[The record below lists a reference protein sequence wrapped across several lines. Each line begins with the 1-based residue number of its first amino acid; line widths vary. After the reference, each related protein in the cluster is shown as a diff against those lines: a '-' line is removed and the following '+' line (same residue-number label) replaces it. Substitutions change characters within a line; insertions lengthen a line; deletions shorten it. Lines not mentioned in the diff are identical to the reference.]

1 MIDEAFWVISTFA
14 FIGTTI
20 IMGLITLSFWFFMKE
35 EGRFFFKRAFGNKGI
50 DVIRHEPQSNNL
62 QLIVIKWSGQF
73 FQYGK
78 EMMFFGI
85 EKIINPNTDPKKYF
99 NEIVSRMCTWKGSKR
114 SVLFATDIMSHIIT
128 PDLLALVAKSKKH
141 KKYTEAQV
149 MVPTI
154 KTRLEAALQK
164 DEEDEYVDPELVTY
178 LETMNPNDL
187 TEFMEDIS
195 GRDAWNAYLTGKR
208 VNELERAKGIELGG
222 AAKIALGLAGVGV
235 VVLIIYLAATGK
247 LENIINMV
255 AK

>member
-1 MIDEAFWVISTFA
+1 MTDEAFWVISTFA

-50 DVIRHEPQSNNL
+50 DVIRHEPQSNRL
-62 QLIVIKWSGQF
+62 RLIVVKWNGQF
-73 FQYGK
+73 FQFGK

-85 EKIINPNTDPKKYF
+85 EKIINPMTEPQKYF
-99 NEIVSRMCTWKGSKR
+99 NEVVSRMCTWAGSKR
-114 SVLFATDIMSHIIT
+114 PVLFATDIMSHIIT
-128 PDLLALVAKSKKH
+128 PDHLALVAKAKKH
-141 KKYTEAQV
+141 KEYTEAQE

-154 KTRLEAALQK
+154 KTRLEAALRK
-164 DEEDEYVDPELVTY
+164 EDECVDPELVTY
-178 LETMNPNDL
+178 LETMKPDDL

-247 LENIINMV
+247 LETIINMV